1 MRQPRLPFPRKRHYL
16 RREAVEGA
24 LGRQGLH
31 HFDLA
36 RLIDLSA
43 SYWGRLVNRHRHLTP
58 RVRDALLR
66 CPVLAGLGQV
76 ELWDV
81 VEVIPEVNP

>member
-16 RREAVEGA
+16 RREAVEAA

-36 RLIDLSA
+36 RLLRLSA
-43 SYWGRLVNRHRHLTP
+43 SYWSRLVNRHRHLTP

-66 CPVLAGLGQV
+66 CPALAGLGQV

-81 VEVIPEVNP
+81 VEVIPEVTP